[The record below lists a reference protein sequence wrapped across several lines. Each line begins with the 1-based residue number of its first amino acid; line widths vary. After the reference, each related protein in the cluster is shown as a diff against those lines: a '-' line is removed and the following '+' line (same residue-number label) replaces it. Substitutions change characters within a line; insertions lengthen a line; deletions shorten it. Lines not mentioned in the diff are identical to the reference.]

1 MRGATVTVNCKC
13 CGEAF
18 VARVA
23 DRNRGWAKFCSKSCK
38 AIKQTQTGVKRTRHD
53 GVSPMKHKFCHCGE
67 RAVNGVYASHLADPD
82 IEAENG
88 IIWLCDRHMA
98 TESAH
103 PFSSE
108 ALGQW

>member
-1 MRGATVTVNCKC
+1 MPSKGTYQCKQ
-13 CGEAF
+13 CGSDF
-18 VARVA
+18 TARTA
-23 DRNRGWAKFCSKSCK
+23 DRARGWARFCSKSCK
-38 AIKQTQTGVKRTRHD
+38 AIKQTRTGVKRKRHD

-67 RAVNGVYASHLADPD
+67 RAVNGVYASHLADLD

-88 IIWLCDRHMA
+88 IIWLCGRHLA
-98 TESAH
+98 EETTH